1 MPPPLA
7 AQPLAVVSRNA
18 HARPLCLTTNMKLK
32 NNVNQRLILLN
43 AIAVLGLAPPRRHA
57 ANFRGG
63 YLVTRE
69 PREHQIGAQN
79 MVEQHAAQVLENIGR
94 RQGPAPPVGGIEEG
108 PVREV
113 WHQLLTGC
121 FLRQASG
128 IQGLAIAA
136 VASGARSLISRGPS
150 KYSMS

>member
-1 MPPPLA
+1 FLFPHLQQGSRPSRA
-7 AQPLAVVSRNA
+7 GEQPRKAEGGSRE
-18 HARPLCLTTNMKLK
+18 K
-32 NNVNQRLILLN
+32 QRID
-43 AIAVLGLAPPRRHA
+43 
-57 ANFRGG
+57 
-63 YLVTRE
+63 RE
-69 PREHQIGAQN
+69 PCEHQIGAQN